1 MGKIVVSENVSL
13 DGVIEI
19 AAEDDGSRFGSWF
32 DWMGD
37 EDRKA
42 WAEVEFEEAMS
53 AEALLMGRLS
63 YEWFLARGWQS
74 RTGAWADRLRSLPK
88 YVMSSTLK
96 DLGWE
101 NSTVLKGDLADE
113 VSALK
118 REVDGDIVVYASSGL
133 VQALLEHDL
142 VDELRLIVYPFVLGG
157 GRRLFGGTSAKK
169 PMRLVETRTVGD
181 GLPFLVYRSVRVP

>member
-13 DGVIEI
+13 DGVIEV
-19 AAEDDGSRFGSWF
+19 AAEDDGSRFGGWF
-32 DWMGD
+32 DWMAD

-42 WAEVEFEEAMS
+42 WAEAGFEEAMN

-63 YEWFLARGWQS
+63 YEWFVARGWQS

-88 YVMSSTLK
+88 HVMSSTLRNP
-96 DLGWE
+96 GWD
-101 NSTVLKGDLADE
+101 NSTVLKGDLVDE

-118 REVDGDIVVYASSGL
+118 RDVDGDIVVYASGRL

-142 VDELRLIVYPFVLGG
+142 VDELRLTVYPFVLGA
-157 GRRLFGGTSAKK
+157 GRRLFGETSAKK
-169 PMRLVETRTVGD
+169 PMRLVEARTVGA